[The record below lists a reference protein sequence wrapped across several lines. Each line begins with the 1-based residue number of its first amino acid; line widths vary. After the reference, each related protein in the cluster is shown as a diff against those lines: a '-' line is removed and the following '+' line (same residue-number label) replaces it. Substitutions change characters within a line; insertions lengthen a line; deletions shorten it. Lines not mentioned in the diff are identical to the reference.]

1 MHLVERMQVAVIG
14 LVNAYF
20 DRLMREIEP
29 RLRARFD
36 AAPFPIG
43 DVGGQVSLGEH
54 FLQTTF
60 RMVDRQAAEDLSRVI
75 PVPSDTVLKGS
86 AKLESG
92 FIRNNTELIKLDQR
106 TREEVRKVIEGPLR
120 EGIRVEEVRKL
131 IEERLGVVRSRA
143 ELIARDQTT
152 KLYGQIQQARQTEA
166 GIVEYT
172 WSTSED
178 ERVRGTPGGK
188 WPKGNHYKLDGTTQR
203 WDSPPLVDEESG
215 RHEHPGGDIQCRC
228 AAIPI
233 LPLDGLEPADNP
245 PEPADITPTE
255 PGNDVTVPGAEEPP
269 ANDLS
274 FAPPP
279 ANDLETELH
288 VEAQRAAAERLAT
301 EQAALEAELQRLGS
315 APASAAPPPPPAP
328 PAPPPPPPPSEPPS
342 GPPPPS
348 DRLASQEALVSH
360 LETRGASVR
369 VAPDAHQKLVEL
381 FGESPTA
388 AQIDAILG
396 HEGFAQVAGDR
407 RIQLE
412 VVGGKADFR
421 VQIPGNGTYSEPD
434 VSLRRTFRRER
445 GTLRVHHDLL
455 KLAEDL
461 QGSGIGARVIS
472 AQLGAYEQLGV
483 THIDLDAAWVGR
495 YYWPKLG
502 FNLPPKRLRTY
513 VERFRGYLQ
522 SKGLDAEVVARLT
535 TGITSMREIATT
547 DIGGQQLGK
556 NFFLGEPLDP
566 RDPKGERGVAAG
578 GHFIEGLVIR
588 VKPGDRVYEA
598 MKREVGK

>member
-60 RMVDRQAAEDLSRVI
+60 RMVDRQAAADLSRVI
-75 PVPSDTVLKGS
+75 PVPSDTVLKG
-86 AKLESG
+86 AARLEAG
-92 FIRNNTELIKLDQR
+92 FIRNNTELIKLDER
-106 TREEVRKVIEGPLR
+106 ARAEVRKVIEGPMKD
-120 EGIRVEEVRKL
+120 GIRVEEVRRL

-166 GIVEYT
+166 GVVEYT

-178 ERVRGTPGGK
+178 ERVRER
-188 WPKGNHYKLDGTTQR
+188 HQELDGTTQR
-203 WDSPPLVDEESG
+203 WDDPPLVDVRSG

-233 LPLDGLEPADNP
+233 LPLDGLEEPNNP
-245 PEPADITPTE
+245 PEPADITPTA
-255 PGNDVTVPGAEEPP
+255 PGNDVTVPGADEPP

-279 ANDLETELH
+279 ATELH
-288 VEAQRAAAERLAT
+288 AEAQRAAAQRLAT

-315 APASAAPPPPPAP
+315 AQAPAAPPPPPPPPPPPAP
-328 PAPPPPPPPSEPPS
+328 PAPPPPPPPPSEPPS
-342 GPPPPS
+342 GPPPS
-348 DRLASQEALVSH
+348 ERLNSQEALVSH

-369 VAPDAHQKLVEL
+369 VAPDAHEKLVEL

-396 HEGFAQVAGDR
+396 HEGFASVPGDR

-412 VVGGKADFR
+412 IVGNKADFR
-421 VQIPGNGTYSEPD
+421 VQIQGNGTYAEPD

-522 SKGLDAEVVARLT
+522 SKGLEAEVVARLT
-535 TGITSMREIATT
+535 TGITTMREIATT

-556 NFFLGEPLDP
+556 DFFLGEPLDP
-566 RDPKGERGVAAG
+566 RDPKGKRGVAAG

-588 VKPGDRVYEA
+588 VKPGNRVYEN